1 MKKRHYVHVDR
12 CNFWHLASGN
22 KWSFDGKIFIWSWK
36 ISNYVFVR
44 FHIKA
49 LELLTDDLSD
59 NGPALVA
66 NLDLIL
72 KWLTLRFFDTNPSV
86 LLKGLEYLN
95 SVFNMLIDT
104 KYRMLENE
112 ASSFLPYLV
121 VKVKFSNFTL
131 NQSWIVHLQIGDP
144 KDSVRNGVR
153 SLFKQICLVYPVN
166 RLFTY
171 IMEGVKSKNARQRA
185 ECLEAMGSII
195 QDYGKIEIVTV
206 IFFYWSFRSGITV
219 CTPSPAACLKEVAKQ
234 ISDRDNSVRNAAL
247 NCVVQAYNIVGD
259 KVYKMIGNVSECFVL
274 I

>member
-1 MKKRHYVHVDR
+1 
-12 CNFWHLASGN
+12 
-22 KWSFDGKIFIWSWK
+22 
-36 ISNYVFVR
+36 
-44 FHIKA
+44 
-49 LELLTDDLSD
+49 
-59 NGPALVA
+59 LVA

-121 VKVKFSNFTL
+121 VK
-131 NQSWIVHLQIGDP
+131 IGDP

-195 QDYGKIEIVTV
+195 QDYG
-206 IFFYWSFRSGITV
+206 ITV

-259 KVYKMIGNVSECFVL
+259 KVYKMIGNVSEYFGL